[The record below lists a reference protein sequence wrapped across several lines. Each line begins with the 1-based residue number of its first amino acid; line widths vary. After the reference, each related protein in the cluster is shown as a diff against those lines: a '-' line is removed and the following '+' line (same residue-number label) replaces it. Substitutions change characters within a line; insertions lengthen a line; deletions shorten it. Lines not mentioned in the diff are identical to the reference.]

1 MARKQHFSLTSFPRL
16 VLAHIS
22 TTLPFFYRSYVHA
35 APTAGS
41 VPSSIQWHNCTAA
54 DPPLLDCGELQVP
67 LDWGDPSG
75 KKITLGMVRAQA
87 ADASK
92 RLGNLIFNPGGP
104 GSAASQF
111 VEEAAGV
118 FTAGVLEHFD
128 IIGLDPRGV
137 GLSSRIQCDP
147 DIFNERVSVF
157 PSDQASFT
165 KMVKK
170 QRALGESCLSLT
182 GPLLGHIDSVSVARD
197 VEAVREALGDEKLN
211 FLGLSYGSLLG
222 ATYAEL

>member
-1 MARKQHFSLTSFPRL
+1 
-16 VLAHIS
+16 
-22 TTLPFFYRSYVHA
+22 
-35 APTAGS
+35 
-41 VPSSIQWHNCTAA
+41 
-54 DPPLLDCGELQVP
+54 
-67 LDWGDPSG
+67 
-75 KKITLGMVRAQA
+75 MVRAQA